1 MIEPREQSESMNN
14 LEKDQNLNTE
24 PQNEAQEVVNEEV
37 KVEEPATEIPAP
49 AEETPAEEPKAE
61 EAPAEEP
68 VAEEPVAEDA
78 PAEEPKA
85 EEEPA
90 EEPVAEEAPVE
101 EPKAEETPT
110 EEAPVEEAPVAE
122 EAPAEPAPRLD
133 LAGKSKSELVDMLR
147 ELATRPIE
155 EVKDEVQAIKA
166 AFFAL
171 RREEVAKEKE
181 EFLANGNNEN
191 DFTPK
196 EDIDENNLKELL
208 NVLKE
213 RRTEYNAAQEAN
225 REANL
230 EKKRQIIALINEIAN
245 DPDNINRQFNR
256 VKQLQQEFKD
266 AGDVPATAETEVWKE
281 FQRATERFYDVL
293 KVNREL
299 RDYDFKKN
307 LELKQ
312 QLCEEAEALDEETDI
327 VTAFRKLQELHNKWR
342 EIGPVAKELRE
353 ELWARFKA
361 ASSAINKKYQSFFED
376 RKSKEKENAD
386 AKTALCEKIEEI
398 TTDDLK
404 TYAQW
409 DEVTKQIIAL
419 QEDWKKLGYASRKAN
434 AALFARFRKSCDE
447 FFAKKAEFYKSMK
460 EELSSNLAKKIDL
473 CERAEALMDSTE
485 WKEATEK
492 FVELQKEWKT
502 IGPVVKK
509 HSDAVWKRFIAACD
523 HFFEQKKKQNVNV
536 HAVEHENLKAK
547 KDIIATLKSTIEEA
561 AEDAAQTVRN
571 LMDRWQEIGHVPFR
585 EKDKIYAQY
594 RELIDKAFET
604 FNMRGTRPRGEG
616 GSSRGPRQ
624 GGGDRNLSERDRLVR
639 TYEQRMSELKT
650 FENNMGFLTANTK
663 SGNSLVQQM
672 QSRIE
677 DLKAEIA
684 DLERRIKELDNE

>member
-1 MIEPREQSESMNN
+1 MMEPREQSESMNN
-14 LEKDQNLNTE
+14 LEKDQNLSAE
-24 PQNEAQEVVNEEV
+24 PQTEAQEAVKEEVTVNEPAVEAPI
-37 KVEEPATEIPAP
+37 VEEVAAESPA
-49 AEETPAEEPKAE
+49 AEEVPS
-61 EAPAEEP
+61 
-68 VAEEPVAEDA
+68 DA
-78 PAEEPKA
+78 Q
-85 EEEPA
+85 
-90 EEPVAEEAPVE
+90 
-101 EPKAEETPT
+101 
-110 EEAPVEEAPVAE
+110 
-122 EAPAEPAPRLD
+122 AEPTSSAKLD
-133 LAGKSKSELVDMLR
+133 LSGKSKGELVDLMR
-147 ELATRPIE
+147 AAAARPIE
-155 EVKDEVQAIKA
+155 EVKDDVQAIKS

-171 RREEVAKEKE
+171 RREELAKEKE
-181 EFLANGNNEN
+181 EFLANGNEET

-266 AGDVPATAETEVWKE
+266 TGEVPATADTEVWKE

-293 KVNREL
+293 KMNKEL

-312 QLCEEAEALDEETDI
+312 QLCEEAEALDDESDI
-327 VTAFRKLQELHNKWR
+327 VTAFRQLQELHNKWR

-361 ASSAINKKYQSFFED
+361 ASSAINKKYQAFFEE

-386 AKTALCEKIEEI
+386 AKTALCEKIEQI

-447 FFAKKAEFYKSMK
+447 FFGKKAEFYKSMK
-460 EELSSNLAKKIDL
+460 EELSNNLAKKVSL
-473 CERAEALMDSTE
+473 CERAESLMDSTD
-485 WKEATEK
+485 WKEATDQ
-492 FVELQKEWKT
+492 FVEMQKEWKT

-547 KDIIATLKSTIEEA
+547 KEVIATLKSTIEEA
-561 AEDAAQTVRN
+561 AEDAAQTVRE
-571 LMDRWQEIGHVPFR
+571 LMDRWQEIGHVPFK

-604 FNMRGTRPRGEG
+604 LNMRGYRQSGDS
-616 GSSRGPRQ
+616 GSRSPRQ
-624 GGGDRNLSERDRLVR
+624 SSGSDRGLSERDRLVR
-639 TYEQRMSELKT
+639 SYEQRMSELKT

-663 SGNSLVQQM
+663 SGNSLVQEM
-672 QSRIE
+672 ERRITR
-677 DLKAEIA
+677 LKEEIA
-684 DLERRIKELDNE
+684 DLEQKIKEMDKA

>member
-1 MIEPREQSESMNN
+1 MMDSREQSESKNN
-14 LEKDQNLNTE
+14 LEKDQTLNTE
-24 PQNEAQEVVNEEV
+24 PKNEAQEIVNEEV
-37 KVEEPATEIPAP
+37 NVEEPATEEAP
-49 AEETPAEEPKAE
+49 ATAT
-61 EAPAEEP
+61 EAPAEE
-68 VAEEPVAEDA
+68 A
-78 PAEEPKA
+78 P
-85 EEEPA
+85 
-90 EEPVAEEAPVE
+90 
-101 EPKAEETPT
+101 
-110 EEAPVEEAPVAE
+110 APVEEAPAPVE
-122 EAPAEPAPRLD
+122 EAPKAEEQTRLD
-133 LAGKSKSELVDMLR
+133 LAGKTKAELVGMMR
-147 ELATRPIE
+147 EAAARPIE

-171 RREEVAKEKE
+171 RRDELAKEKE
-181 EFLANGNNEN
+181 EFLANGNNEA

-196 EDIDENNLKELL
+196 EDADESNLKELL
-208 NVLKE
+208 DVLKE

-256 VKQLQQEFKD
+256 VKQLQQDFKD
-266 AGDVPATAETEVWKE
+266 AGEVPPTADTEVWKE

-293 KVNREL
+293 KMNKEL

-312 QLCEEAEALDEETDI
+312 QLCEDAEALDEETD
-327 VTAFRKLQELHNKWR
+327 VVAAFRKLQEMHTKWR

-361 ASSAINKKYQSFFED
+361 ASSAINKKYQTFFED

-386 AKTALCEKIEEI
+386 AKTELCEKIEQI
-398 TTDDLK
+398 STDDLK

-447 FFAKKAEFYKSMK
+447 FFAKKAEFYKTMK

-523 HFFEQKKKQNVNV
+523 HFFDQKKKQNVNV
-536 HAVEHENLKAK
+536 HAVEHDNLKAK
-547 KDIIATLKSTIEEA
+547 KEVIATLKATIEEA
-561 AEDAAQTVRN
+561 AEDAAQTVRD
-571 LMDRWQEIGHVPFR
+571 LMDRWQEIGHVPFK

-594 RELIDKAFET
+594 RELVDKAFET
-604 FNMRGTRPRGEG
+604 LNMRGSRPRGEG
-616 GSSRGPRQ
+616 GSRPRQ

-663 SGNSLVQQM
+663 SGNSLVQEM
-672 QSRIE
+672 
-677 DLKAEIA
+677 
-684 DLERRIKELDNE
+684 ERRIVSLKEEIAELEQRIKEMDA

>member
-1 MIEPREQSESMNN
+1 MMDSREQSESMNN
-14 LEKDQNLNTE
+14 LEKDQTLNTE
-24 PQNEAQEVVNEEV
+24 PKNEVQEIVNEEV
-37 KVEEPATEIPAP
+37 NVEEPATEEAP
-49 AEETPAEEPKAE
+49 ATAT
-61 EAPAEEP
+61 EAPAEE
-68 VAEEPVAEDA
+68 A
-78 PAEEPKA
+78 P
-85 EEEPA
+85 
-90 EEPVAEEAPVE
+90 
-101 EPKAEETPT
+101 
-110 EEAPVEEAPVAE
+110 APVEEAPAPVE
-122 EAPAEPAPRLD
+122 EAPKAEEQTRLD
-133 LAGKSKSELVDMLR
+133 LAGKTKAELVGMMR
-147 ELATRPIE
+147 EAAARPIE

-171 RREEVAKEKE
+171 RRDELAKEKE
-181 EFLANGNNEN
+181 EFLANGNNEA

-196 EDIDENNLKELL
+196 EDADESNLKELL
-208 NVLKE
+208 DVLKE

-256 VKQLQQEFKD
+256 VKQLQQDFKD
-266 AGDVPATAETEVWKE
+266 AGEVPPTADTEVWKE

-293 KVNREL
+293 KMNKEL

-312 QLCEEAEALDEETDI
+312 QLCEDAEALDEETD
-327 VTAFRKLQELHNKWR
+327 VVAAFRKLQEMHTKWR

-361 ASSAINKKYQSFFED
+361 ASSAINKKYQTFFED

-386 AKTALCEKIEEI
+386 AKTELCEKIEQI
-398 TTDDLK
+398 STDDLK

-447 FFAKKAEFYKSMK
+447 FFAKKAEFYKTMK

-523 HFFEQKKKQNVNV
+523 HFFDQKKKQNVNV
-536 HAVEHENLKAK
+536 HAVEHDNLKAK
-547 KDIIATLKSTIEEA
+547 KEVIATLKATIEEA
-561 AEDAAQTVRN
+561 AEDAAQTVRD
-571 LMDRWQEIGHVPFR
+571 LMDRWQEIGHVPFK

-594 RELIDKAFET
+594 RELVDKAFET
-604 FNMRGTRPRGEG
+604 LNMRGSRPRGEG
-616 GSSRGPRQ
+616 GSRPRQ

-663 SGNSLVQQM
+663 SGNSLVQEM
-672 QSRIE
+672 
-677 DLKAEIA
+677 
-684 DLERRIKELDNE
+684 ERRIVSLKEEIAELEQRIKEMDA

>member
-1 MIEPREQSESMNN
+1 MEPREESESMNN
-14 LEKDQNLNTE
+14 LEKDQNLSTE
-24 PQNEAQEVVNEEV
+24 PQTEAQEVVSEPV
-37 KVEEPATEIPAP
+37 VEAL
-49 AEETPAEEPKAE
+49 AEEPVV

-68 VAEEPVAEDA
+68 VAEEVPEA
-78 PAEEPKA
+78 PAEEQK
-85 EEEPA
+85 
-90 EEPVAEEAPVE
+90 
-101 EPKAEETPT
+101 
-110 EEAPVEEAPVAE
+110 
-122 EAPAEPAPRLD
+122 PAPKLE
-133 LAGKSKSELVDMLR
+133 LASKTKSELVDMMR
-147 ELATRPIE
+147 AAATRPIE
-155 EVKDEVQAIKA
+155 EVKEEVQAIKA

-171 RREEVAKEKE
+171 RREEMAKEKE
-181 EFLANGNNEN
+181 EFLANGNDET

-196 EDIDENNLKELL
+196 EDPDENNLKELL

-230 EKKRQIIALINEIAN
+230 EKKRQIIDLINEIAN
-245 DPDNINRQFNR
+245 DPDNINRQYNR

-266 AGDVPATAETEVWKE
+266 AGEVPATADTEVWKD

-293 KVNREL
+293 KMNKEL

-312 QLCEEAEALDEETDI
+312 QLCEEAEALDEEVDI
-327 VTAFRKLQELHNKWR
+327 VTAFRQLQELHNKWR

-361 ASSAINKKYQSFFED
+361 ASSAINKKYQSFFEE

-386 AKTALCEKIEEI
+386 AKTELCEKIEQI
-398 TTDDLK
+398 TTDNLK

-434 AALFARFRKSCDE
+434 AALFARFRKSCDD

-460 EELSSNLAKKIDL
+460 EELSGNLAKKLNL

-485 WKEATEK
+485 WKEATDQFIEM
-492 FVELQKEWKT
+492 QKEWKT

-547 KDIIATLKSTIEEA
+547 KEIIATLKSTIEEA
-561 AEDAAQTVRN
+561 AEDAAQIVRD
-571 LMDRWQEIGHVPFR
+571 LMDRWQEIGHVPFK

-594 RELIDKAFET
+594 RELVDKAFET
-604 FNMRGTRPRGEG
+604 LNMRGYRPSSDG
-616 GSSRGPRQ
+616 GSRGSRQ
-624 GGGDRNLSERDRLVR
+624 GSGGDRNLSERDRLVR
-639 TYEQRMSELKT
+639 SYEQRMSELKT

-663 SGNSLVQQM
+663 SGNSLVQEM
-672 QSRIE
+672 
-677 DLKAEIA
+677 
-684 DLERRIKELDNE
+684 ERRIARLKEEIAELEQKIKEMDKA

>member
-1 MIEPREQSESMNN
+1 MMEPREQSESMNN
-14 LEKDQNLNTE
+14 LEKDQILSTE
-24 PQNEAQEVVNEEV
+24 PQNEAQEVVSEEV
-37 KVEEPATEIPAP
+37 KVEEPA
-49 AEETPAEEPKAE
+49 PAEEP
-61 EAPAEEP
+61 
-68 VAEEPVAEDA
+68 
-78 PAEEPKA
+78 
-85 EEEPA
+85 
-90 EEPVAEEAPVE
+90 
-101 EPKAEETPT
+101 
-110 EEAPVEEAPVAE
+110 APVEEAE
-122 EAPAEPAPRLD
+122 EAEDKLEAPHLD
-133 LAGKSKSELVDMLR
+133 LAGKTKAELVDMMR
-147 ELATRPIE
+147 ATATRPIE

-181 EFLANGNNEN
+181 EFLANGNNEV

-196 EDIDENNLKELL
+196 DDVDENNLKELL

-266 AGDVPATAETEVWKE
+266 AGEVPATAETDVWKE

-293 KVNREL
+293 KMNKEL

-312 QLCEEAEALDEETDI
+312 QLCEEAEELDEEPDV

-361 ASSAINKKYQSFFED
+361 ASSAINKKYQTFFED

-398 TTDDLK
+398 STDDLK

-434 AALFARFRKSCDE
+434 AALFARFRKSCDD
-447 FFAKKAEFYKSMK
+447 FFAKKADFYKTMK
-460 EELSSNLAKKIDL
+460 EELSANLAKKIDL

-485 WKEATEK
+485 WKEATDK
-492 FVELQKEWKT
+492 FVEMQKEWKT

-523 HFFEQKKKQNVNV
+523 HFFDQKKKQNVNV
-536 HAVEHENLKAK
+536 HAVEHDNLKAK

-561 AEDAAQTVRN
+561 AEDAAQTVRD
-571 LMDRWQEIGHVPFR
+571 LMDRWQEIGHVPFK

-594 RELIDKAFET
+594 RELIDKAFDT
-604 FNMRGTRPRGEG
+604 LNMRGSRPRNEG

-624 GGGDRNLSERDRLVR
+624 GNDRNLSERDRLVR

-672 QSRIE
+672 EQRIVS
-677 DLKAEIA
+677 LKEEIA
-684 DLERRIKELDNE
+684 QLEQKIKELDNE

>member
-1 MIEPREQSESMNN
+1 MMDSREQSESKNN
-14 LEKDQNLNTE
+14 LEKDQTLNTE
-24 PQNEAQEVVNEEV
+24 PKNEAQEIVNEEV
-37 KVEEPATEIPAP
+37 NVEEPATEEAP
-49 AEETPAEEPKAE
+49 ATAP
-61 EAPAEEP
+61 EAPAEE
-68 VAEEPVAEDA
+68 A
-78 PAEEPKA
+78 P
-85 EEEPA
+85 
-90 EEPVAEEAPVE
+90 
-101 EPKAEETPT
+101 
-110 EEAPVEEAPVAE
+110 APVEEAPAPVE
-122 EAPAEPAPRLD
+122 EAPKAEEQTRLD
-133 LAGKSKSELVDMLR
+133 LAGKTKAELVGMMR
-147 ELATRPIE
+147 EAAARPIE

-171 RREEVAKEKE
+171 RRDELAKEKE
-181 EFLANGNNEN
+181 EFLANGNNEA

-196 EDIDENNLKELL
+196 EDADESNLKELL
-208 NVLKE
+208 DVLKE

-256 VKQLQQEFKD
+256 VKQLQQDFKD
-266 AGDVPATAETEVWKE
+266 AGEVPPTADTEVWKE

-293 KVNREL
+293 KMNKEL

-312 QLCEEAEALDEETDI
+312 QLCEDAEALDEETD
-327 VTAFRKLQELHNKWR
+327 VVAAFRKLQEMHTKWR

-361 ASSAINKKYQSFFED
+361 ASSAINKKYQTFFED

-386 AKTALCEKIEEI
+386 AKTELCEKIEQI
-398 TTDDLK
+398 STDDLK

-447 FFAKKAEFYKSMK
+447 FFAKKAEFYKTMK

-502 IGPVVKK
+502 SGPVVKK

-523 HFFEQKKKQNVNV
+523 HFFDQKKKQNVNV
-536 HAVEHENLKAK
+536 HAVEHDNLKAK
-547 KDIIATLKSTIEEA
+547 KEVIATLKATIEEA
-561 AEDAAQTVRN
+561 AEDAAQTVRD
-571 LMDRWQEIGHVPFR
+571 LMDRWQEIGHVPFK

-594 RELIDKAFET
+594 RELVDKAFET
-604 FNMRGTRPRGEG
+604 LNMRGSRPRGEG
-616 GSSRGPRQ
+616 GSRPRQ

-663 SGNSLVQQM
+663 SGNSLVQEM
-672 QSRIE
+672 
-677 DLKAEIA
+677 
-684 DLERRIKELDNE
+684 ERRIVSLKEEIAELEQRIKEMDA

>member
-1 MIEPREQSESMNN
+1 MNN
-14 LEKDQNLNTE
+14 LEKDQILSTE
-24 PQNEAQEVVNEEV
+24 PQNEAQEAVNEEV
-37 KVEEPATEIPAP
+37 KVEEPVAEPAAEP
-49 AEETPAEEPKAE
+49 AVE
-61 EAPAEEP
+61 EAKP
-68 VAEEPVAEDA
+68 
-78 PAEEPKA
+78 
-85 EEEPA
+85 
-90 EEPVAEEAPVE
+90 EPVAEEAKPEPAE
-101 EPKAEETPT
+101 EPKPATPKLELT
-110 EEAPVEEAPVAE
+110 
-122 EAPAEPAPRLD
+122 
-133 LAGKSKSELVDMLR
+133 GKSKSELVDMMR
-147 ELATRPIE
+147 EMAARPIE
-155 EVKDEVQAIKA
+155 DVKDEVQAIKA

-171 RREEVAKEKE
+171 RREEMAKEKE
-181 EFLANGNNEN
+181 EFLANGNEES

-196 EDIDENNLKELL
+196 EDADENNLKELL

-213 RRTEYNAAQEAN
+213 RRNEYNAAQEAN

-256 VKQLQQEFKD
+256 VRQLQQEFKD
-266 AGDVPATAETEVWKE
+266 AGEVPATADTEVWKE

-327 VTAFRKLQELHNKWR
+327 VTAFRKLQELHNNWR
-342 EIGPVAKELRE
+342 EIGPVAKEIRE

-361 ASSAINKKYQSFFED
+361 ASSAINKKYQTFFEE

-386 AKTALCEKIEEI
+386 AKTELCEKIEEI
-398 TTDDLK
+398 KTDDLK

-460 EELSSNLAKKIDL
+460 DELSSNLAKKIDL

-485 WKEATEK
+485 WKEATDK
-492 FVELQKEWKT
+492 FVEMQKEWKT

-547 KDIIATLKSTIEEA
+547 KDVIATLKATIEEA
-561 AEDAAQTVRN
+561 ADDAAQTVRS
-571 LMDRWQEIGHVPFR
+571 LMDRWQEIGHVPFK

-594 RELIDKAFET
+594 RELVDKAFET
-604 FNMRGTRPRGEG
+604 LNMRGSRSSDG
-616 GSSRGPRQ
+616 GSRGYRQ
-624 GGGDRNLSERDRLVR
+624 SSGSDRGLSERDRLVR
-639 TYEQRMSELKT
+639 TYEQRMNELKT

-663 SGNSLVQQM
+663 SGNSLVQEM
-672 QSRIE
+672 ERRIAR
-677 DLKAEIA
+677 LKEEIA
-684 DLERRIKELDNE
+684 ELEQKIKELDND

>member
-1 MIEPREQSESMNN
+1 MIEPREESESMNN
-14 LEKDQNLNTE
+14 LEKDQIQSTE

-37 KVEEPATEIPAP
+37 NVEEPATEPVPAEEPKAEEPAHVEEPAP
-49 AEETPAEEPKAE
+49 AEEEPAAEEPKAEETPAEEP
-61 EAPAEEP
+61 API
-68 VAEEPVAEDA
+68 
-78 PAEEPKA
+78 
-85 EEEPA
+85 EEPA
-90 EEPVAEEAPVE
+90 PEE
-101 EPKAEETPT
+101 KKG
-110 EEAPVEEAPVAE
+110 
-122 EAPAEPAPRLD
+122 LD
-133 LAGKSKSELVDMLR
+133 LAGKNKGELVTMMR

-171 RREEVAKEKE
+171 RRDEVAKEKE
-181 EFLANGNNEN
+181 EFLANGNNES

-196 EDIDENNLKELL
+196 DDADENNLKELL

-266 AGDVPATAETEVWKE
+266 AGEVPPTADTEVWKE

-312 QLCEEAEALDEETDI
+312 QLCEEAEALDEETDV

-353 ELWARFKA
+353 ELWTRFTA
-361 ASSAINKKYQSFFED
+361 ASSAINKKYQTFFED

-386 AKTALCEKIEEI
+386 AKTVLCEKIEEI
-398 TTDDLK
+398 KTDDLK

-547 KDIIATLKSTIEEA
+547 KDVIATLKATIEEA
-561 AEDAAQTVRN
+561 AEDAAQRVRD
-571 LMDRWQEIGHVPFR
+571 LMDRWQEIGHVPFK
-585 EKDKIYAQY
+585 EKDKIYTQY
-594 RELIDKAFET
+594 RELIDKAFDT
-604 FNMRGTRPRGEG
+604 LNMRGSRPRMDSG
-616 GSSRGPRQ
+616 GAPRGGRQ
-624 GGGDRNLSERDRLVR
+624 SAGSDRGLSERDRLVR

-663 SGNSLVQQM
+663 SGNSLVQEM
-672 QSRIE
+672 
-677 DLKAEIA
+677 
-684 DLERRIKELDNE
+684 ERRINRLKEEIAELEQKIKDLDNE

>member
-1 MIEPREQSESMNN
+1 MNLKCHQVLEQNQIIMTEPREQSESMNN
-14 LEKDQNLNTE
+14 LEKDQNLSNE
-24 PQNEAQEVVNEEV
+24 PQNEAQEVVSEEV
-37 KVEEPATEIPAP
+37 KVEEPVAEATPEP
-49 AEETPAEEPKAE
+49 AEEVTPTKEEPKAE
-61 EAPAEEP
+61 EAP
-68 VAEEPVAEDA
+68 V
-78 PAEEPKA
+78 PAEEHIA
-85 EEEPA
+85 VVQEPA
-90 EEPVAEEAPVE
+90 ADEAK
-101 EPKAEETPT
+101 EPK
-110 EEAPVEEAPVAE
+110 
-122 EAPAEPAPRLD
+122 LD
-133 LAGKSKSELVDMLR
+133 LASKTKEELVNLMR
-147 ELATRPIE
+147 EAATRPIE

-171 RREEVAKEKE
+171 RREEMAKEKE
-181 EFLANGNNEN
+181 EFLANGNEES

-196 EDIDENNLKELL
+196 EDPDENNLKELL

-213 RRTEYNAAQEAN
+213 RRTEFNAAQEAN

-230 EKKRQIIALINEIAN
+230 EKKRQIITLINEIAN
-245 DPDNINRQFNR
+245 DPDNINRQFTR

-266 AGDVPATAETEVWKE
+266 AGEVPPSADTEIWKE

-293 KVNREL
+293 KMNKEL

-312 QLCEEAEALDEETDI
+312 QLCEDAEALDEETDV
-327 VTAFRKLQELHNKWR
+327 VTAFRKLQEMHNEWR

-361 ASSAINKKYQSFFED
+361 ASSAINKKYQAFFED

-398 TTDDLK
+398 NTDDLK

-419 QEDWKKLGYASRKAN
+419 QEDWKKLGFASRKAN
-434 AALFARFRKSCDE
+434 AALFARFRKSCDD
-447 FFAKKAEFYKSMK
+447 FFGKKAEFFKSMK
-460 EELSSNLAKKIDL
+460 EELSNNLAKKIDL
-473 CERAEALMDSTE
+473 CERAEALMDSTD
-485 WKEATEK
+485 WKEATDK
-492 FVELQKEWKT
+492 FVEMQKEWKT

-509 HSDAVWKRFIAACD
+509 YSDSVWKRFIAACD

-536 HAVEHENLKAK
+536 HAVEHDNLKAK
-547 KDIIATLKSTIEEA
+547 KEIIATLKSTIEEA
-561 AEDAAQTVRN
+561 ADDAAQTVRD
-571 LMDRWQEIGHVPFR
+571 LMDRWQGIGHVPFK

-604 FNMRGTRPRGEG
+604 LNMRGTRFSGDG
-616 GSSRGPRQ
+616 GSSRGNRQ
-624 GGGDRNLSERDRLVR
+624 SGSDRGLSERDRLVR

-672 QSRIE
+672 EKRI
-677 DLKAEIA
+677 DSLKEEIA
-684 DLERRIKELDNE
+684 ELERRIKELDNE

>member
-1 MIEPREQSESMNN
+1 MEPREQSESMNN
-14 LEKDQNLNTE
+14 LEKDQILSTE
-24 PQNEAQEVVNEEV
+24 AQNEPQEVVSEEV
-37 KVEEPATEIPAP
+37 KVEEPATE
-49 AEETPAEEPKAE
+49 EPK
-61 EAPAEEP
+61 AEEP
-68 VAEEPVAEDA
+68 VAEEPKAEE
-78 PAEEPKA
+78 PVAEEPK
-85 EEEPA
+85 A
-90 EEPVAEEAPVE
+90 EEPVAEEAVAEETAAPVE
-101 EPKAEETPT
+101 EP
-110 EEAPVEEAPVAE
+110 APKLE
-122 EAPAEPAPRLD
+122 
-133 LAGKSKSELVDMLR
+133 LAGKTKSELVEMMR
-147 ELATRPIE
+147 TVAARPIE

-171 RREEVAKEKE
+171 RREETAQEKE
-181 EFLANGNNEN
+181 AFLANGNEES

-196 EDIDENNLKELL
+196 EDADENDLKELL

-230 EKKRQIIALINEIAN
+230 EKKRQIIVLINEIAN

-266 AGDVPATAETEVWKE
+266 AGEVPATADTEIWKE

-293 KVNREL
+293 KMNKEL

-327 VTAFRKLQELHNKWR
+327 VAAFRKLQELHNNWR

-361 ASSAINKKYQSFFED
+361 ASSAINKKYQTFFED

-386 AKTALCEKIEEI
+386 AKTELCEKIEQI
-398 TTDDLK
+398 STDNLK

-447 FFAKKAEFYKSMK
+447 FFAKKAEFYKNMK

-473 CERAEALMDSTE
+473 CERAEALMDSTD
-485 WKEATEK
+485 WKEATDK
-492 FVELQKEWKT
+492 FVEMQKEWKT

-509 HSDAVWKRFIAACD
+509 YSDNVWKRFIAACD
-523 HFFEQKKKQNVNV
+523 HFFEEKKKQNVNV
-536 HAVEHENLKAK
+536 HAVEHDNLKAK
-547 KDIIATLKSTIEEA
+547 KEVIANLKATIEEA
-561 AEDAAQTVRN
+561 AEDAAQTVRD
-571 LMDRWQEIGHVPFR
+571 LMDRWQEIGHVPFK

-594 RELIDKAFET
+594 RELVDKAFET
-604 FNMRGTRPRGEG
+604 LNMRGSRPRGDG
-616 GSSRGPRQ
+616 GSRGPRLS
-624 GGGDRNLSERDRLVR
+624 GGDRNLSERDRLVR

-663 SGNSLVQQM
+663 SGNSLVQEM
-672 QSRIE
+672 ERRIAK
-677 DLKAEIA
+677 LKEEIA
-684 DLERRIKELDNE
+684 ELEQKIKELDNA

>member
-1 MIEPREQSESMNN
+1 MMDSREQSESMNN
-14 LEKDQNLNTE
+14 LEKDQTLNTE
-24 PQNEAQEVVNEEV
+24 PKNEAQEIVNEEV
-37 KVEEPATEIPAP
+37 NVEEPATE
-49 AEETPAEEPKAE
+49 
-61 EAPAEEP
+61 EAPAT
-68 VAEEPVAEDA
+68 A
-78 PAEEPKA
+78 P
-85 EEEPA
+85 
-90 EEPVAEEAPVE
+90 
-101 EPKAEETPT
+101 
-110 EEAPVEEAPVAE
+110 EAPVEEATAPVE
-122 EAPAEPAPRLD
+122 EAPAPVEEAPKAEEQTRLD
-133 LAGKSKSELVDMLR
+133 LAGKTKAELVGMMR
-147 ELATRPIE
+147 EAAARPIE

-171 RREEVAKEKE
+171 RRDELAKEKE
-181 EFLANGNNEN
+181 EFLANGNNEA

-196 EDIDENNLKELL
+196 EDADESNLKELL
-208 NVLKE
+208 DVLKE

-256 VKQLQQEFKD
+256 VKQLQQDFKD
-266 AGDVPATAETEVWKE
+266 AGEVPPTADTEVWKE

-293 KVNREL
+293 KMNKEL

-312 QLCEEAEALDEETDI
+312 QLCEDAEALDEETD
-327 VTAFRKLQELHNKWR
+327 VVAAFRKLQEMHTKWR

-361 ASSAINKKYQSFFED
+361 ASSAINKKYQTFFED

-386 AKTALCEKIEEI
+386 AKTELCEKIEQI
-398 TTDDLK
+398 STDDLK

-447 FFAKKAEFYKSMK
+447 FFAKKAEFYKTMK

-523 HFFEQKKKQNVNV
+523 HFFDQKKKQNVNV
-536 HAVEHENLKAK
+536 HAVEHDNLKAK
-547 KDIIATLKSTIEEA
+547 KEVIATLKATIEEA
-561 AEDAAQTVRN
+561 AEDAAQTVRD
-571 LMDRWQEIGHVPFR
+571 LMDRWQEIGHVPFK

-594 RELIDKAFET
+594 RELVDKAFET
-604 FNMRGTRPRGEG
+604 LNMRGSRPRGEG
-616 GSSRGPRQ
+616 GSRPRQ

-663 SGNSLVQQM
+663 SGNSLVQEM
-672 QSRIE
+672 
-677 DLKAEIA
+677 
-684 DLERRIKELDNE
+684 ERRIVSLKEEIAELEQRIKEMDA

>member
-1 MIEPREQSESMNN
+1 MDN
-14 LEKDQNLNTE
+14 LEKDQILSSE
-24 PQNEAQEVVNEEV
+24 PQNETQDVVSEEV
-37 KVEEPATEIPAP
+37 KVEEPIP
-49 AEETPAEEPKAE
+49 EEPK
-61 EAPAEEP
+61 AEEP
-68 VAEEPVAEDA
+68 VAEEPT
-78 PAEEPKA
+78 PAEEPAA
-85 EEEPA
+85 ET
-90 EEPVAEEAPVE
+90 PVE
-101 EPKAEETPT
+101 EPKP
-110 EEAPVEEAPVAE
+110 
-122 EAPAEPAPRLD
+122 EAPASDEYSSPKLD
-133 LAGKSKSELVDMLR
+133 LADKSKSELVDMMR
-147 ELATRPIE
+147 ELAARPIE

-171 RREEVAKEKE
+171 RREEMAKEKE
-181 EFLANGNNEN
+181 EFLANGNKES

-196 EDIDENNLKELL
+196 EDHDENNLKELL

-230 EKKRQIIALINEIAN
+230 EKKRQIISLINEIAN

-256 VKQLQQEFKD
+256 VKQLQQDFKD
-266 AGDVPATAETEVWKE
+266 AGEVPATADTEVWKE

-293 KVNREL
+293 KMNKEL

-312 QLCEEAEALDEETDI
+312 QLCEEAEALDDETDI
-327 VTAFRKLQELHNKWR
+327 VGAFRKLQELHNKWR

-361 ASSAINKKYQSFFED
+361 ASSAINKKYQTFFED

-386 AKTALCEKIEEI
+386 AKTELCEKIEQI
-398 TTDDLK
+398 STDDLK

-434 AALFARFRKSCDE
+434 AALFARFRKSCDD
-447 FFAKKAEFYKSMK
+447 FFGKKAEFYKSMK

-485 WKEATEK
+485 WKEATDK
-492 FVELQKEWKT
+492 FVEMQKEWKT

-523 HFFEQKKKQNVNV
+523 HFFEQKKKQHVNV
-536 HAVEHENLKAK
+536 HAVEHDNLKAK
-547 KDIIATLKSTIEEA
+547 KEVIANLKATIEEA
-561 AEDAAQTVRN
+561 AEDAAQRVRD
-571 LMDRWQEIGHVPFR
+571 LMDRWQEIGHVPFK
-585 EKDKIYAQY
+585 EKDKIYTQY
-594 RELIDKAFET
+594 RELIDKAFDT
-604 FNMRGTRPRGEG
+604 LNMRGSRPRIDAG
-616 GSSRGPRQ
+616 GAARGGRQ
-624 GGGDRNLSERDRLVR
+624 SAGSDRGLSERDRLVR

-663 SGNSLVQQM
+663 SGNSLVQEM
-672 QSRIE
+672 ERRINR
-677 DLKAEIA
+677 LKEEIA
-684 DLERRIKELDNE
+684 ELEQKIKELDNE

>member
-1 MIEPREQSESMNN
+1 MEPREQSESMNN
-14 LEKDQNLNTE
+14 LENDQNLSTE

-37 KVEEPATEIPAP
+37 KVEAP
-49 AEETPAEEPKAE
+49 EA
-61 EAPAEEP
+61 EAPAAEAPEAEAP
-68 VAEEPVAEDA
+68 VAEAKEAA
-78 PAEEPKA
+78 PE
-85 EEEPA
+85 
-90 EEPVAEEAPVE
+90 PVE
-101 EPKAEETPT
+101 EPKATPK
-110 EEAPVEEAPVAE
+110 
-122 EAPAEPAPRLD
+122 LD
-133 LAGKSKSELVDMLR
+133 LTGKSKSELVDMMR
-147 ELATRPIE
+147 EAATRPIE
-155 EVKDEVQAIKA
+155 DVKDEVQAIKA

-171 RREEVAKEKE
+171 RREEMSQEKE
-181 EFLANGNNEN
+181 AFLANGNEEG
-191 DFTPK
+191 DFVPK
-196 EDIDENNLKELL
+196 EDVDENNLKELL

-230 EKKRQIIALINEIAN
+230 AKKRQIIKLINEIAN

-266 AGDVPATAETEVWKE
+266 AGEVPATADTEIWKE

-307 LELKQ
+307 LEQKQ

-361 ASSAINKKYQSFFED
+361 ASSAINKKYQTFFED

-386 AKTALCEKIEEI
+386 AKTELCEKIEQI
-398 TTDDLK
+398 TTDNLK

-434 AALFARFRKSCDE
+434 AALFARFRKSCDD
-447 FFAKKAEFYKSMK
+447 FFAKKAEFYKTMK
-460 EELSSNLAKKIDL
+460 DELSSNLAKKIDL
-473 CERAEALMDSTE
+473 CERAEALMESTE
-485 WKEATEK
+485 WKEATDK
-492 FVELQKEWKT
+492 FVEMQKEWKT

-536 HAVEHENLKAK
+536 HAVEHDNLKAK
-547 KDIIATLKSTIEEA
+547 KEVIATLKATIEEA

-571 LMDRWQEIGHVPFR
+571 LMDRWQEIGHVPFK

-594 RELIDKAFET
+594 RELVDKAFET
-604 FNMRGTRPRGEG
+604 LNMRGSRSSGE

-624 GGGDRNLSERDRLVR
+624 SSGSDRGLSERDRLVR

-663 SGNSLVQQM
+663 SGNSLVQEM
-672 QSRIE
+672 ERRIAR
-677 DLKAEIA
+677 LKEEIA
-684 DLERRIKELDNE
+684 ELEQKIKELDNADAQ

>member
-1 MIEPREQSESMNN
+1 MNN
-14 LEKDQNLNTE
+14 LEKDQILSTE
-24 PQNEAQEVVNEEV
+24 PQNEAQEVVSEEV
-37 KVEEPATEIPAP
+37 TVNEPV
-49 AEETPAEEPKAE
+49 AEEPVK
-61 EAPAEEP
+61 EEP
-68 VAEEPVAEDA
+68 VAEEPV
-78 PAEEPKA
+78 K
-85 EEEPA
+85 
-90 EEPVAEEAPVE
+90 EEPVAEEPAAE
-101 EPKAEETPT
+101 EPAKEEPAAEEPVK
-110 EEAPVEEAPVAE
+110 EEPIAE
-122 EAPAEPAPRLD
+122 EAKSAPKLD
-133 LAGKSKSELVDMLR
+133 LAGKSKKELVDMMR
-147 ELATRPIE
+147 AAATRPIE

-171 RREEVAKEKE
+171 RREEMAKEKE
-181 EFLANGNNEN
+181 EFLANGNEET

-196 EDIDENNLKELL
+196 EDTDENNLKELL

-230 EKKRQIIALINEIAN
+230 EKKRQIINLINEIAN

-266 AGDVPATAETEVWKE
+266 AGEVPATADTEVWKE

-293 KVNREL
+293 KMNKEL

-312 QLCEEAEALDEETDI
+312 QLCEEAEALDEEGDI
-327 VTAFRKLQELHNKWR
+327 VTAFRQLQELHNKWR

-361 ASSAINKKYQSFFED
+361 ASSAINKKYQSFFEE

-398 TTDDLK
+398 KTDDLK

-460 EELSSNLAKKIDL
+460 EELSGNLAKKVNL

-485 WKEATEK
+485 WKEATDK
-492 FVELQKEWKT
+492 FIEMQKEWKT

-536 HAVEHENLKAK
+536 HAVEHDNLKAK
-547 KDIIATLKSTIEEA
+547 KEIIATLKSTIEQA
-561 AEDAAQTVRN
+561 ADDAAQTVRD
-571 LMDRWQEIGHVPFR
+571 LMDRWQEIGHVPFK

-604 FNMRGTRPRGEG
+604 LNMRGYRPSGDG
-616 GSSRGPRQ
+616 GSRGSRQSSGS
-624 GGGDRNLSERDRLVR
+624 DRGLSERDRLVR
-639 TYEQRMSELKT
+639 TYEQRMNELKT

-663 SGNSLVQQM
+663 SGNSLVQEM
-672 QSRIE
+672 
-677 DLKAEIA
+677 
-684 DLERRIKELDNE
+684 ERRIARLKEEIAELEQKIKEMDNA

>member
-1 MIEPREQSESMNN
+1 MMEPREQSESKNN
-14 LEKDQNLNTE
+14 LEKDQILSTE
-24 PQNEAQEVVNEEV
+24 AQNEATEVVNEEV
-37 KVEEPATEIPAP
+37 KVEEPVAEV
-49 AEETPAEEPKAE
+49 AEETPA
-61 EAPAEEP
+61 
-68 VAEEPVAEDA
+68 
-78 PAEEPKA
+78 
-85 EEEPA
+85 
-90 EEPVAEEAPVE
+90 PVE
-101 EPKAEETPT
+101 ETP
-110 EEAPVEEAPVAE
+110 APVAE
-122 EAPAEPAPRLD
+122 EKPVETPQAEAEPKPD
-133 LAGKSKSELVDMLR
+133 LANKSKSELVDMMR
-147 ELATRPIE
+147 AAAARPIE

-171 RREEVAKEKE
+171 RREEVAQEKE
-181 EFLANGNNEN
+181 AFLANGNEESA
-191 DFTPK
+191 FVPK
-196 EDIDENNLKELL
+196 DDADENNLKELL

-256 VKQLQQEFKD
+256 VKQLQQDFKD
-266 AGDVPATAETEVWKE
+266 AGEVPATADTEIWKE

-293 KVNREL
+293 KMNKEL

-327 VTAFRKLQELHNKWR
+327 VSAFRKLQELHNNWR

-361 ASSAINKKYQSFFED
+361 ASSAINKKYQTFFED

-386 AKTALCEKIEEI
+386 AKTELCEKIEQI
-398 TTDDLK
+398 STDNLK

-434 AALFARFRKSCDE
+434 AALFARFRKSCDD

-460 EELSSNLAKKIDL
+460 EELSANLAKKIDL
-473 CERAEALMDSTE
+473 CERAEALMDSTD
-485 WKEATEK
+485 WKEATDK
-492 FVELQKEWKT
+492 FVEMQKEWKT

-509 HSDAVWKRFIAACD
+509 YSDNVWKRFIAACD
-523 HFFEQKKKQNVNV
+523 HFFEEKKKQNVNV

-547 KDIIATLKSTIEEA
+547 KEVIANLKAAIEGA
-561 AEDAAQTVRN
+561 AEDAAQTVHD
-571 LMDRWQEIGHVPFR
+571 LMDRWQEIGHVPFK

-594 RELIDKAFET
+594 RELVDKAFET
-604 FNMRGTRPRGEG
+604 LNMRGSRSSGE

-624 GGGDRNLSERDRLVR
+624 SSGSDRGLSERDRLVR

-663 SGNSLVQQM
+663 SGNSLVQEM
-672 QSRIE
+672 ERRIAR
-677 DLKAEIA
+677 LKEEIA
-684 DLERRIKELDNE
+684 ELEQKIKELDNADAQ

>member
-1 MIEPREQSESMNN
+1 MNN
-14 LEKDQNLNTE
+14 LEKDQILSTE
-24 PQNEAQEVVNEEV
+24 AQNEPQEVVSEEV
-37 KVEEPATEIPAP
+37 KVEEPATE
-49 AEETPAEEPKAE
+49 EPK
-61 EAPAEEP
+61 AEEP
-68 VAEEPVAEDA
+68 VAEEP
-78 PAEEPKA
+78 K
-85 EEEPA
+85 A
-90 EEPVAEEAPVE
+90 EEPVAEEAV
-101 EPKAEETPT
+101 AEETA
-110 EEAPVEEAPVAE
+110 APE
-122 EAPAEPAPRLD
+122 EPAPKLE
-133 LAGKSKSELVDMLR
+133 LAGKTKSELVEMMR
-147 ELATRPIE
+147 TVAARPIE

-171 RREEVAKEKE
+171 RREETAQEKE
-181 EFLANGNNEN
+181 AFLANGNEES

-196 EDIDENNLKELL
+196 EDADENDLKELL

-230 EKKRQIIALINEIAN
+230 EKKRQIIVLINEIAN

-266 AGDVPATAETEVWKE
+266 AGEVPATADTEIWKE

-293 KVNREL
+293 KMNKEL

-327 VTAFRKLQELHNKWR
+327 VAAFRKLQELHNNWR

-361 ASSAINKKYQSFFED
+361 ASSAIKKKYQTFFED

-386 AKTALCEKIEEI
+386 AKTELCEKIEQI
-398 TTDDLK
+398 STDNLK

-447 FFAKKAEFYKSMK
+447 FFAKKAEFYKNMK

-473 CERAEALMDSTE
+473 CERAEALMDSTD
-485 WKEATEK
+485 WKEATDK
-492 FVELQKEWKT
+492 FVEMQKEWKT

-509 HSDAVWKRFIAACD
+509 YSDNVWKRFIAACD
-523 HFFEQKKKQNVNV
+523 HFFEEKKKQNVNV
-536 HAVEHENLKAK
+536 HAVEHDNLKAK
-547 KDIIATLKSTIEEA
+547 KEVIANLKATIEEA
-561 AEDAAQTVRN
+561 AEDAAQTVRD
-571 LMDRWQEIGHVPFR
+571 LMDRWQEIGHVPFK

-594 RELIDKAFET
+594 RELVDKAFET
-604 FNMRGTRPRGEG
+604 LNMRGSRPRGDG
-616 GSSRGPRQ
+616 GSRGPRLS
-624 GGGDRNLSERDRLVR
+624 GGDRNLSERDRLVR

-663 SGNSLVQQM
+663 SGNSLVQEM
-672 QSRIE
+672 ERRIAK
-677 DLKAEIA
+677 LKEEIA
-684 DLERRIKELDNE
+684 ELEQKIKELDNA

>member
-1 MIEPREQSESMNN
+1 MNN
-14 LEKDQNLNTE
+14 LEKDQILSTE
-24 PQNEAQEVVNEEV
+24 AQNEPQEVVSEEV
-37 KVEEPATEIPAP
+37 KVEEPATE
-49 AEETPAEEPKAE
+49 EPK
-61 EAPAEEP
+61 AEEP
-68 VAEEPVAEDA
+68 VAEEP
-78 PAEEPKA
+78 K
-85 EEEPA
+85 A
-90 EEPVAEEAPVE
+90 EEPVAEEAV
-101 EPKAEETPT
+101 AEETA
-110 EEAPVEEAPVAE
+110 APE
-122 EAPAEPAPRLD
+122 EPAPKLE
-133 LAGKSKSELVDMLR
+133 LAGKTKSELVEMMR
-147 ELATRPIE
+147 TVAARPIE

-171 RREEVAKEKE
+171 RREETAQEKE
-181 EFLANGNNEN
+181 AFLANGNEES

-196 EDIDENNLKELL
+196 EDADENDLKELL

-230 EKKRQIIALINEIAN
+230 EKKRQIIVLINEIAN

-266 AGDVPATAETEVWKE
+266 AGEVPATVDTEIWKE

-293 KVNREL
+293 KMNKEL

-327 VTAFRKLQELHNKWR
+327 VAAFRKLQELHNNWR

-361 ASSAINKKYQSFFED
+361 ASSAINKKYQTFFED

-386 AKTALCEKIEEI
+386 AKTELCEKIEQI
-398 TTDDLK
+398 STDNLK

-434 AALFARFRKSCDE
+434 AALFARFRKSCDD

-460 EELSSNLAKKIDL
+460 EELSANLAKKIDL
-473 CERAEALMDSTE
+473 CERAEALMDSTD
-485 WKEATEK
+485 WKEATDK
-492 FVELQKEWKT
+492 FVEMQKEWKT

-509 HSDAVWKRFIAACD
+509 YSDNVWKRFIAACD
-523 HFFEQKKKQNVNV
+523 HFFEEKKKQNVNV
-536 HAVEHENLKAK
+536 HAVEHDNLKAK
-547 KDIIATLKSTIEEA
+547 KEVIANLKATIEEA
-561 AEDAAQTVRN
+561 AEDAAQTVRD
-571 LMDRWQEIGHVPFR
+571 LMDRWQEIGHVPFK

-594 RELIDKAFET
+594 RELVDKAFET
-604 FNMRGTRPRGEG
+604 LNMRGSRPRNEG

-624 GGGDRNLSERDRLVR
+624 GSDRNLSERDRLVR

-672 QSRIE
+672 EQRIVS
-677 DLKAEIA
+677 LKEEIA
-684 DLERRIKELDNE
+684 QLEQKIKELDNE

>member
-1 MIEPREQSESMNN
+1 MMDSREQSESMNN
-14 LEKDQNLNTE
+14 LEKDQTLNTE
-24 PQNEAQEVVNEEV
+24 PKNEAQEIVNEEV
-37 KVEEPATEIPAP
+37 NVEEPATE
-49 AEETPAEEPKAE
+49 
-61 EAPAEEP
+61 
-68 VAEEPVAEDA
+68 
-78 PAEEPKA
+78 
-85 EEEPA
+85 EEPA
-90 EEPVAEEAPVE
+90 TAP
-101 EPKAEETPT
+101 
-110 EEAPVEEAPVAE
+110 EAPVEEAPAPVE
-122 EAPAEPAPRLD
+122 EAPAPVEEAPKAEEQTRLD
-133 LAGKSKSELVDMLR
+133 LAGKTKAELVGMMR
-147 ELATRPIE
+147 EAAARPIE

-171 RREEVAKEKE
+171 RRDELAKEKE
-181 EFLANGNNEN
+181 EFLANGNNEA

-196 EDIDENNLKELL
+196 EDADESNLKELL
-208 NVLKE
+208 DVLKE

-256 VKQLQQEFKD
+256 VKQLQQDFKD
-266 AGDVPATAETEVWKE
+266 AGEVPPTADTEVWKE

-293 KVNREL
+293 KMNKEL

-312 QLCEEAEALDEETDI
+312 QLCEDAEALDEETD
-327 VTAFRKLQELHNKWR
+327 VVAAFRKLQEMHTKWR

-361 ASSAINKKYQSFFED
+361 ASSAINKKYQTFFED

-386 AKTALCEKIEEI
+386 AKTELCEKIEQI
-398 TTDDLK
+398 STDDLK

-447 FFAKKAEFYKSMK
+447 FFAKKAEFYKTMK

-523 HFFEQKKKQNVNV
+523 HFFDQKKKQNVNV
-536 HAVEHENLKAK
+536 HAVEHDNLKAK
-547 KDIIATLKSTIEEA
+547 KEVIATLKATIEEA
-561 AEDAAQTVRN
+561 AEDAAQTVRD
-571 LMDRWQEIGHVPFR
+571 LMDRWQEIGHVPFK

-594 RELIDKAFET
+594 RELVDKAFET
-604 FNMRGTRPRGEG
+604 LNMRGSRPRGEG
-616 GSSRGPRQ
+616 GSRPRQ

-663 SGNSLVQQM
+663 SGNSLVQEM
-672 QSRIE
+672 
-677 DLKAEIA
+677 
-684 DLERRIKELDNE
+684 ERRIVSLKEEIAELEQRIKEMDA

>member
-1 MIEPREQSESMNN
+1 MNN
-14 LEKDQNLNTE
+14 LEKDQILNTE

-37 KVEEPATEIPAP
+37 KVEEPAVEQAP
-49 AEETPAEEPKAE
+49 AVTDETASEPAASA
-61 EAPAEEP
+61 APA
-68 VAEEPVAEDA
+68 
-78 PAEEPKA
+78 
-85 EEEPA
+85 
-90 EEPVAEEAPVE
+90 VE
-101 EPKAEETPT
+101 EGAHAERPKLE
-110 EEAPVEEAPVAE
+110 
-122 EAPAEPAPRLD
+122 
-133 LAGKSKSELVDMLR
+133 LAGKDKSELVNLMR
-147 ELATRPIE
+147 EMATRPIE
-155 EVKDEVQAIKA
+155 DVKDEVQAIKA

-181 EFLANGNNEN
+181 EFLANGNEES

-196 EDIDENNLKELL
+196 EDTDENNLKELL

-213 RRTEYNAAQEAN
+213 RRNEYNAAQEAT

-230 EKKRQIIALINEIAN
+230 EKKRQIISLINEIAN

-256 VKQLQQEFKD
+256 VKQLQLEFKD
-266 AGDVPATAETEVWKE
+266 AGEVPATADTEVWKD

-312 QLCEEAEALDEETDI
+312 QLCEEAEALDDEADI

-342 EIGPVAKELRE
+342 EIGPVAKEIRE

-361 ASSAINKKYQSFFED
+361 ASSAINKKYQTFFEE

-386 AKTALCEKIEEI
+386 AKTALCEKLEEI
-398 TTDDLK
+398 KTDDLK

-447 FFAKKAEFYKSMK
+447 FFAKKAEFYKAMK
-460 EELSSNLAKKIDL
+460 DELSTNLAKKIDL

-485 WKEATEK
+485 WKEATDK
-492 FVELQKEWKT
+492 FVEMQKEWKT

-523 HFFEQKKKQNVNV
+523 HFFDQKKKQNVNV

-547 KDIIATLKSTIEEA
+547 KEVIATLKSTIEEA
-561 AEDAAQTVRN
+561 AEDAAQTVRD
-571 LMDRWQEIGHVPFR
+571 LMDRWQEIGHVPFK

-594 RELIDKAFET
+594 RELVDKAFDT
-604 FNMRGTRPRGEG
+604 LNMRG
-616 GSSRGPRQ
+616 SRGGNS
-624 GGGDRNLSERDRLVR
+624 GGGRGSRPASASDRGLSERDRLVR
-639 TYEQRMSELKT
+639 TYEQRMNELKT

-663 SGNSLVQQM
+663 SGNSLVQEM
-672 QSRIE
+672 ERRIAR
-677 DLKAEIA
+677 LKEEIA
-684 DLERRIKELDNE
+684 ELEQRIKELDND

>member
-1 MIEPREQSESMNN
+1 MNN
-14 LEKDQNLNTE
+14 LEKDQNLSNE
-24 PQNEAQEVVNEEV
+24 PVNEAQETVNEEV
-37 KVEEPATEIPAP
+37 KVEEPAAVEQ
-49 AEETPAEEPKAE
+49 
-61 EAPAEEP
+61 EAPKDEP
-68 VAEEPVAEDA
+68 V
-78 PAEEPKA
+78 
-85 EEEPA
+85 
-90 EEPVAEEAPVE
+90 EEAPVE
-101 EPKAEETPT
+101 ETPAVEET
-110 EEAPVEEAPVAE
+110 PVEEAPKAE
-122 EAPAEPAPRLD
+122 AAPRLD
-133 LAGKSKSELVDMLR
+133 LAGKTKAELVDMMR
-147 ELATRPIE
+147 EVAARPIE

-171 RREEVAKEKE
+171 RREETAKEKE
-181 EFLANGNNEN
+181 EFLANGNEEA
-191 DFTPK
+191 DFTVK
-196 EDIDENNLKELL
+196 EDPDENNLKELL

-213 RRTEYNAAQEAN
+213 RRTEFNAAQEAN

-256 VKQLQQEFKD
+256 VKQLQQDFKD
-266 AGDVPATAETEVWKE
+266 AGEVPATADTEIWKE

-293 KVNREL
+293 KMNKEL

-312 QLCEEAEALDEETDI
+312 QLCEEAEELDEETDI

-361 ASSAINKKYQSFFED
+361 ASSAINKKYQTFFED

-386 AKTALCEKIEEI
+386 AKTELCEKIEQI
-398 TTDDLK
+398 STDDLK

-434 AALFARFRKSCDE
+434 AALFARFRKSCDD

-460 EELSSNLAKKIDL
+460 EELSGNLAKKIDL

-485 WKEATEK
+485 WKEATDK
-492 FVELQKEWKT
+492 FVEMQKEWKT

-509 HSDAVWKRFIAACD
+509 YSDSVWKRFIAACD
-523 HFFEQKKKQNVNV
+523 HFFEQKKQQNVNV

-547 KDIIATLKSTIEEA
+547 KDVIANLKATIEEA
-561 AEDAAQTVRN
+561 GEEAAQKVRE
-571 LMDRWQEIGHVPFR
+571 LMDRWQEIGHVPFK

-594 RELIDKAFET
+594 RELVDKAFET
-604 FNMRGTRPRGEG
+604 LNMRGSRPRGDG
-616 GSSRGPRQ
+616 GFSRGPRQ
-624 GGGDRNLSERDRLVR
+624 SGNDRGLSERDRLVR

-663 SGNSLVQQM
+663 SGNSLVQEM
-672 QSRIE
+672 ERRIAR
-677 DLKAEIA
+677 LKEEIA
-684 DLERRIKELDNE
+684 ELEAKIKELDNA

>member
-1 MIEPREQSESMNN
+1 MEPREQSESMNN
-14 LEKDQNLNTE
+14 LEKDQNLSTE
-24 PQNEAQEVVNEEV
+24 PQTEAQEVVSEVV
-37 KVEEPATEIPAP
+37 KV
-49 AEETPAEEPKAE
+49 
-61 EAPAEEP
+61 
-68 VAEEPVAEDA
+68 
-78 PAEEPKA
+78 
-85 EEEPA
+85 
-90 EEPVAEEAPVE
+90 EEPVAEEAPAPVV
-101 EPKAEETPT
+101 EETP
-110 EEAPVEEAPVAE
+110 APVAE
-122 EAPAEPAPRLD
+122 QAPAEEVKDTKLD
-133 LAGKSKSELVDMLR
+133 LAGKTKGELVDMMR

-181 EFLANGNNEN
+181 AFLANGNEDG
-191 DFTPK
+191 DFTAK
-196 EDIDENNLKELL
+196 EDTDENNLKELL

-213 RRTEYNAAQEAN
+213 RRTEFNAAQEAN

-256 VKQLQQEFKD
+256 VKQLQQEFKET
-266 AGDVPATAETEVWKE
+266 GEVPATADTEVWKE

-312 QLCEEAEALDEETDI
+312 SLCEEAEALDEETDVVI
-327 VTAFRKLQELHNKWR
+327 AFRKLQELHNKWR

-361 ASSAINKKYQSFFED
+361 ASSAINKKYQTFFED

-386 AKTALCEKIEEI
+386 AKTELCEKIEQI
-398 TTDDLK
+398 KTDDLK

-419 QEDWKKLGYASRKAN
+419 QEDWRKLGYASRRAN

-460 EELSSNLAKKIDL
+460 EELSANLAKKIDL
-473 CERAEALMDSTE
+473 CERAEALMESTE
-485 WKEATEK
+485 WKETTDK
-492 FVELQKEWKT
+492 LVELQKEWKT

-509 HSDAVWKRFIAACD
+509 HSDAVWKRFISACD

-547 KDIIATLKSTIEEA
+547 KDVIATLKATIEEA
-561 AEDAAQTVRN
+561 AEDAAQTVRD
-571 LMDRWQEIGHVPFR
+571 LMDRWQEIGHVPFK

-604 FNMRGTRPRGEG
+604 FNMRGMRMPRGEG
-616 GSSRGPRQ
+616 SSSRGPRQ
-624 GGGDRNLSERDRLVR
+624 GGSDRGLSERDRLVR

-672 QSRIE
+672 EKRIVG
-677 DLKAEIA
+677 LKEEIA
-684 DLERRIKELDNE
+684 ELERRIKELDNE

>member
-1 MIEPREQSESMNN
+1 MNN
-14 LEKDQNLNTE
+14 LEKDQILSSE
-24 PQNEAQEVVNEEV
+24 PQNETQEVVSEEV
-37 KVEEPATEIPAP
+37 KVEETAP
-49 AEETPAEEPKAE
+49 QEPVAQEPKAE
-61 EAPAEEP
+61 APASDEHSS
-68 VAEEPVAEDA
+68 
-78 PAEEPKA
+78 PKL
-85 EEEPA
+85 E
-90 EEPVAEEAPVE
+90 
-101 EPKAEETPT
+101 
-110 EEAPVEEAPVAE
+110 
-122 EAPAEPAPRLD
+122 
-133 LAGKSKSELVDMLR
+133 LADKSKSELVDMMR
-147 ELATRPIE
+147 ELAARPIE

-171 RREEVAKEKE
+171 RREEMVKEKE
-181 EFLANGNNEN
+181 EFLANGNEES

-196 EDIDENNLKELL
+196 EDDDENNLKELL

-256 VKQLQQEFKD
+256 VKQLQQDFKD
-266 AGDVPATAETEVWKE
+266 AGEVPATADTEVWKE

-293 KVNREL
+293 KMNKEL

-312 QLCEEAEALDEETDI
+312 QLCEEAEALDDETDI
-327 VTAFRKLQELHNKWR
+327 VAAFRKLQELHNKWR

-361 ASSAINKKYQSFFED
+361 ASSAINKKYQTFFED

-386 AKTALCEKIEEI
+386 AKTELCEKIEQI
-398 TTDDLK
+398 STDDLK

-434 AALFARFRKSCDE
+434 AALFARFRKSCDD
-447 FFAKKAEFYKSMK
+447 FFGKKAEFYKSMK
-460 EELSSNLAKKIDL
+460 EELSGNLAKKIDL

-485 WKEATEK
+485 WKEATDK
-492 FVELQKEWKT
+492 FVEMQKEWKT

-523 HFFEQKKKQNVNV
+523 HFFEQKKKQHVNV
-536 HAVEHENLKAK
+536 HAVEHDNLKAK
-547 KDIIATLKSTIEEA
+547 KEVIATLKATIEEA
-561 AEDAAQTVRN
+561 AEDAAQRVRD
-571 LMDRWQEIGHVPFR
+571 LMDRWQEIGHVPFK
-585 EKDKIYAQY
+585 EKDKIYTQY
-594 RELIDKAFET
+594 RELIDKAFDT
-604 FNMRGTRPRGEG
+604 LNMRGSRPRMDG
-616 GSSRGPRQ
+616 GAARGGRQ
-624 GGGDRNLSERDRLVR
+624 SAGSDRGLSERDRLVR

-663 SGNSLVQQM
+663 SGNSLVQEM
-672 QSRIE
+672 ERRINR
-677 DLKAEIA
+677 LKEEIA
-684 DLERRIKELDNE
+684 ELEQKIKELDNE

>member
-1 MIEPREQSESMNN
+1 MNN
-14 LEKDQNLNTE
+14 LEKDQILSTE
-24 PQNEAQEVVNEEV
+24 AQNEPQEVVSEEV
-37 KVEEPATEIPAP
+37 KVEEPATE
-49 AEETPAEEPKAE
+49 EPK
-61 EAPAEEP
+61 AEEP
-68 VAEEPVAEDA
+68 VAEEP
-78 PAEEPKA
+78 K
-85 EEEPA
+85 A
-90 EEPVAEEAPVE
+90 EEPVAEEAV
-101 EPKAEETPT
+101 AEE
-110 EEAPVEEAPVAE
+110 PVAE
-122 EAPAEPAPRLD
+122 EAVAEETAAPEEPAPKLE
-133 LAGKSKSELVDMLR
+133 LAGKTKSELVEMMR
-147 ELATRPIE
+147 TVAARPIE

-171 RREEVAKEKE
+171 RREETAQEKE
-181 EFLANGNNEN
+181 AFLANGNEES

-196 EDIDENNLKELL
+196 EDADENDLKELL

-230 EKKRQIIALINEIAN
+230 EKKRQIIVLINEIAN

-266 AGDVPATAETEVWKE
+266 AGEVPATADTEIWKE

-293 KVNREL
+293 KMNKEL

-327 VTAFRKLQELHNKWR
+327 VAAFRKLQELHNNWR

-361 ASSAINKKYQSFFED
+361 ASSAINKKYQTFFED

-386 AKTALCEKIEEI
+386 AKTELCEKIEQI
-398 TTDDLK
+398 STDNLK

-447 FFAKKAEFYKSMK
+447 FFAKKAEFYKNMK

-473 CERAEALMDSTE
+473 CERAEALMDSTD
-485 WKEATEK
+485 WKEATDK
-492 FVELQKEWKT
+492 FVEMQKEWKT

-509 HSDAVWKRFIAACD
+509 YSDNVWKRFIAACD
-523 HFFEQKKKQNVNV
+523 HFFEEKKKQNINV
-536 HAVEHENLKAK
+536 HAVEHDNLKAK
-547 KDIIATLKSTIEEA
+547 KEVIANLKATIEEA
-561 AEDAAQTVRN
+561 AEDAAQTVRD
-571 LMDRWQEIGHVPFR
+571 LMDRWQEIGHVPFK

-594 RELIDKAFET
+594 RELVDKAFET
-604 FNMRGTRPRGEG
+604 LNMRGSRPRGDG
-616 GSSRGPRQ
+616 GSRGPRLS
-624 GGGDRNLSERDRLVR
+624 GGDRNLSERDRLVR

-663 SGNSLVQQM
+663 SGNSLVQEM
-672 QSRIE
+672 ERRIAK
-677 DLKAEIA
+677 LKEEIA
-684 DLERRIKELDNE
+684 ELEQKIKELDNA

>member
-1 MIEPREQSESMNN
+1 MMEPREQSESMNN
-14 LEKDQNLNTE
+14 LEKDQILSTE
-24 PQNEAQEVVNEEV
+24 AQNEATEVVNEEV
-37 KVEEPATEIPAP
+37 KVEEPVAEAVQDAPAPAQDEAPAP
-49 AEETPAEEPKAE
+49 AEEK
-61 EAPAEEP
+61 
-68 VAEEPVAEDA
+68 
-78 PAEEPKA
+78 
-85 EEEPA
+85 
-90 EEPVAEEAPVE
+90 PVE
-101 EPKAEETPT
+101 EPKAEA
-110 EEAPVEEAPVAE
+110 APKLE
-122 EAPAEPAPRLD
+122 
-133 LAGKSKSELVDMLR
+133 LAGKSKSELVDLLR
-147 ELATRPIE
+147 AAAARPIE

-171 RREEVAKEKE
+171 RREEVAQEKE
-181 EFLANGNNEN
+181 DFLNNGNEET

-196 EDIDENNLKELL
+196 EDPDEDNLKELL

-230 EKKRQIIALINEIAN
+230 EKKRQIVALINEIAN

-256 VKQLQQEFKD
+256 VKQLQQDFKD
-266 AGDVPATAETEVWKE
+266 AGEVPATADTEVWKE

-293 KVNREL
+293 KMNKEL

-312 QLCEEAEALDEETDI
+312 QLCEEAEELDEETDI
-327 VTAFRKLQELHNKWR
+327 VSAFRKLQELHNKWR

-361 ASSAINKKYQSFFED
+361 ASSAINKKYQAFFED

-386 AKTALCEKIEEI
+386 AKTALCEKIEQI
-398 TTDDLK
+398 STDNLK

-447 FFAKKAEFYKSMK
+447 FFGKKAEFYKSMK

-485 WKEATEK
+485 WKEATDK
-492 FVELQKEWKT
+492 FVEMQKEWKT

-509 HSDAVWKRFIAACD
+509 YSDNVWKRFIAACD
-523 HFFEQKKKQNVNV
+523 HFFEQKKQQNVNA

-547 KDIIATLKSTIEEA
+547 KDVIANLKAIIEEA
-561 AEDAAQTVRN
+561 GEDAAQKVRE
-571 LMDRWQEIGHVPFR
+571 LMDRWQEIGHVPFK

-594 RELIDKAFET
+594 RELVDKAFET
-604 FNMRGTRPRGEG
+604 LNMRGSRPRGDG
-616 GSSRGPRQ
+616 GFSRGPRQ
-624 GGGDRNLSERDRLVR
+624 SGNDRGLSERDRLVR

-663 SGNSLVQQM
+663 SGNSLVQEM
-672 QSRIE
+672 
-677 DLKAEIA
+677 
-684 DLERRIKELDNE
+684 ERRIARLKEEIAELEQKIKDLDNA

>member
-1 MIEPREQSESMNN
+1 MMEPREQSESKNN
-14 LEKDQNLNTE
+14 LEKDQILSTE
-24 PQNEAQEVVNEEV
+24 AQNEATEVVNEEV
-37 KVEEPATEIPAP
+37 KVEEPVAEV
-49 AEETPAEEPKAE
+49 AEETPA
-61 EAPAEEP
+61 
-68 VAEEPVAEDA
+68 
-78 PAEEPKA
+78 
-85 EEEPA
+85 
-90 EEPVAEEAPVE
+90 PVE
-101 EPKAEETPT
+101 ETP
-110 EEAPVEEAPVAE
+110 APVAKE
-122 EAPAEPAPRLD
+122 KPVETPQAEAEPKLD
-133 LAGKSKSELVDMLR
+133 LANKSKSELVDMMR
-147 ELATRPIE
+147 AAAARPIE

-171 RREEVAKEKE
+171 RREEVAQEKE
-181 EFLANGNNEN
+181 AFLANGNEESA
-191 DFTPK
+191 FVPK
-196 EDIDENNLKELL
+196 DDADENNLKELL

-256 VKQLQQEFKD
+256 VKQLQQDFKD
-266 AGDVPATAETEVWKE
+266 AGEVPATADTEIWKE

-293 KVNREL
+293 KMNKEL

-327 VTAFRKLQELHNKWR
+327 VSAFRKLQELHNNWR

-361 ASSAINKKYQSFFED
+361 ASSAINKKYQTFFED

-386 AKTALCEKIEEI
+386 AKTELCEKIEQI
-398 TTDDLK
+398 STDNLK

-434 AALFARFRKSCDE
+434 AALFARFRKSCDD

-460 EELSSNLAKKIDL
+460 EELSANLAKKIDL
-473 CERAEALMDSTE
+473 CERAEALMDSTD
-485 WKEATEK
+485 WKEATDK
-492 FVELQKEWKT
+492 FVEMQKEWKT

-509 HSDAVWKRFIAACD
+509 YSDNVWKRFIAACD
-523 HFFEQKKKQNVNV
+523 HFFEEKKKQNVNV

-547 KDIIATLKSTIEEA
+547 KEVIANLKAAIEGA
-561 AEDAAQTVRN
+561 AEDAAQTVRD
-571 LMDRWQEIGHVPFR
+571 LMDRWQEIGHVPFK

-594 RELIDKAFET
+594 RELVDKAFET
-604 FNMRGTRPRGEG
+604 LNMRGSRPRVDG
-616 GSSRGPRQ
+616 GGSRGPRM
-624 GGGDRNLSERDRLVR
+624 GGDRNLSERDRLVR

-663 SGNSLVQQM
+663 SGNSLVQEM
-672 QSRIE
+672 ERRIAK
-677 DLKAEIA
+677 LKEEIA
-684 DLERRIKELDNE
+684 ELEQKIKELDNA

>member
-1 MIEPREQSESMNN
+1 MNN
-14 LEKDQNLNTE
+14 LENDQNLSTE

-37 KVEEPATEIPAP
+37 KVEAP
-49 AEETPAEEPKAE
+49 EA
-61 EAPAEEP
+61 EAPAAEAPEAEAP
-68 VAEEPVAEDA
+68 VAEAQEAA
-78 PAEEPKA
+78 PE
-85 EEEPA
+85 
-90 EEPVAEEAPVE
+90 PVE
-101 EPKAEETPT
+101 EPKATPK
-110 EEAPVEEAPVAE
+110 
-122 EAPAEPAPRLD
+122 LD
-133 LAGKSKSELVDMLR
+133 LTGKSKSELVDMMR
-147 ELATRPIE
+147 EAATRPIE
-155 EVKDEVQAIKA
+155 DFKDEVQAIKA

-171 RREEVAKEKE
+171 RREEMSQEKE
-181 EFLANGNNEN
+181 AFLANGNEEG
-191 DFTPK
+191 DFVPK
-196 EDIDENNLKELL
+196 EDVDENNLKELL

-230 EKKRQIIALINEIAN
+230 AKKRQIITLINEIAN

-266 AGDVPATAETEVWKE
+266 AGEVPATADTEIWKE

-307 LELKQ
+307 LEQKQ

-361 ASSAINKKYQSFFED
+361 ASSAINKKYQTFFED

-386 AKTALCEKIEEI
+386 AKTELCEKIEQI
-398 TTDDLK
+398 TTDNLK

-434 AALFARFRKSCDE
+434 AALFARFRKSCDD
-447 FFAKKAEFYKSMK
+447 FFAKKAEFYKTMK
-460 EELSSNLAKKIDL
+460 DELSSNLAKKIDL

-485 WKEATEK
+485 WKEATDK
-492 FVELQKEWKT
+492 FVEMQKEWKT

-536 HAVEHENLKAK
+536 HAVEHDNLKAK
-547 KDIIATLKSTIEEA
+547 KEVIATLKATIEEA

-571 LMDRWQEIGHVPFR
+571 LMDRWQEIGHVPFK

-594 RELIDKAFET
+594 RELVDKAFET
-604 FNMRGTRPRGEG
+604 LNMRGSRSSGE

-624 GGGDRNLSERDRLVR
+624 SSGSDRGLSERDRLVR

-663 SGNSLVQQM
+663 SGNSLVQEM
-672 QSRIE
+672 ERRIAR
-677 DLKAEIA
+677 LKEEIA
-684 DLERRIKELDNE
+684 ELEQKIKELDNADAQ

>member
-1 MIEPREQSESMNN
+1 MMEPREQSESMNN
-14 LEKDQNLNTE
+14 LEKDQIQSTE

-37 KVEEPATEIPAP
+37 KVEETKPE
-49 AEETPAEEPKAE
+49 
-61 EAPAEEP
+61 
-68 VAEEPVAEDA
+68 
-78 PAEEPKA
+78 
-85 EEEPA
+85 
-90 EEPVAEEAPVE
+90 
-101 EPKAEETPT
+101 
-110 EEAPVEEAPVAE
+110 PVEEAKPEPVEETKPEPVE
-122 EAPAEPAPRLD
+122 EAKPEPVEEAKPEPVEEAKPEPVEEAKPATPKLELT
-133 LAGKSKSELVDMLR
+133 GKNKGELVDLMR
-147 ELATRPIE
+147 EMATRPIE

-171 RREEVAKEKE
+171 RREEMAKEKE
-181 EFLANGNNEN
+181 EFLANGNEES

-196 EDIDENNLKELL
+196 EDADENNLKELL

-213 RRTEYNAAQEAN
+213 RRNEYNAAQEAN

-256 VKQLQQEFKD
+256 VRQLQQEFKD
-266 AGDVPATAETEVWKE
+266 AGEVPATADTEVWKE

-342 EIGPVAKELRE
+342 EIGPVAKEIRE

-361 ASSAINKKYQSFFED
+361 ASSAINKKYQTFFEE

-386 AKTALCEKIEEI
+386 AKTELCEKIEEI
-398 TTDDLK
+398 KTDELK

-447 FFAKKAEFYKSMK
+447 FFAKKADFYKSMK
-460 EELSSNLAKKIDL
+460 DELSSNLAKKIDL

-485 WKEATEK
+485 WKEATDK
-492 FVELQKEWKT
+492 FVEMQKEWKT

-547 KDIIATLKSTIEEA
+547 KEVIATLKSTIEEA

-571 LMDRWQEIGHVPFR
+571 LMDRWQEIGHVPFK

-594 RELIDKAFET
+594 RELVDKAFET
-604 FNMRGTRPRGEG
+604 LNMRGSRSGGDG
-616 GSSRGPRQ
+616 GSRSFRQSSGSDRGM
-624 GGGDRNLSERDRLVR
+624 SERDRLVR
-639 TYEQRMSELKT
+639 TYEQRMNELKT

-663 SGNSLVQQM
+663 SGNSLVQEM
-672 QSRIE
+672 ERRIAR
-677 DLKAEIA
+677 LKEEIA
-684 DLERRIKELDNE
+684 ELEQKIKELDND

>member
-1 MIEPREQSESMNN
+1 MNN
-14 LEKDQNLNTE
+14 LEKDQILSTE
-24 PQNEAQEVVNEEV
+24 AQNEPQEVVSEEV
-37 KVEEPATEIPAP
+37 KVEEPATE
-49 AEETPAEEPKAE
+49 EPK
-61 EAPAEEP
+61 AEEP
-68 VAEEPVAEDA
+68 VAEEP
-78 PAEEPKA
+78 K
-85 EEEPA
+85 A
-90 EEPVAEEAPVE
+90 EEPVAEEAV
-101 EPKAEETPT
+101 AEETA
-110 EEAPVEEAPVAE
+110 APE
-122 EAPAEPAPRLD
+122 EPAPKLE
-133 LAGKSKSELVDMLR
+133 LAGKTKSELVEMMR
-147 ELATRPIE
+147 TVAARPIE

-171 RREEVAKEKE
+171 RREETAQEKE
-181 EFLANGNNEN
+181 AFLANGNEES

-196 EDIDENNLKELL
+196 EDADENDLKELL

-230 EKKRQIIALINEIAN
+230 EKKRQIIVLINEIAN

-266 AGDVPATAETEVWKE
+266 AGEVPATADTEIWKE

-293 KVNREL
+293 KMNKEL

-327 VTAFRKLQELHNKWR
+327 VAAFRKLQELHNNWR

-361 ASSAINKKYQSFFED
+361 ASSAINKKYQTFFED

-386 AKTALCEKIEEI
+386 AKTELCEKIEQI

-460 EELSSNLAKKIDL
+460 EELSANLAKKIDL
-473 CERAEALMDSTE
+473 CERAEALMESTE
-485 WKEATEK
+485 WKEATDK
-492 FVELQKEWKT
+492 FVEMQKEWKT

-536 HAVEHENLKAK
+536 HAVEHDNLKAK
-547 KDIIATLKSTIEEA
+547 KDVIASLKSTIEEA
-561 AEDAAQTVRN
+561 AEDAAQTVRD
-571 LMDRWQEIGHVPFR
+571 LMDRWQEIGHVPFK

-594 RELIDKAFET
+594 RELVDKAFET
-604 FNMRGTRPRGEG
+604 LNMRGSRPRNEG

-624 GGGDRNLSERDRLVR
+624 GSDRNLSERDRLVR

-672 QSRIE
+672 EQRIVS
-677 DLKAEIA
+677 LKEEIA
-684 DLERRIKELDNE
+684 QLEQKIKELDNE

>member
-1 MIEPREQSESMNN
+1 MEPREQSESMNN
-14 LEKDQNLNTE
+14 LEKDQNLSTE
-24 PQNEAQEVVNEEV
+24 PQTEAQEVVSEVV
-37 KVEEPATEIPAP
+37 KV
-49 AEETPAEEPKAE
+49 
-61 EAPAEEP
+61 
-68 VAEEPVAEDA
+68 
-78 PAEEPKA
+78 
-85 EEEPA
+85 
-90 EEPVAEEAPVE
+90 EEPVAEEAPAPVV
-101 EPKAEETPT
+101 EETP
-110 EEAPVEEAPVAE
+110 APVAE
-122 EAPAEPAPRLD
+122 QAPAEEVKDTKLD
-133 LAGKSKSELVDMLR
+133 LAGKTKGELVDMMR

-181 EFLANGNNEN
+181 AFLANGNEDG
-191 DFTPK
+191 DFTAK
-196 EDIDENNLKELL
+196 EDTDENNLKELL

-213 RRTEYNAAQEAN
+213 RRTEFNAAQEAN

-230 EKKRQIIALINEIAN
+230 EKKRQIIKLINEIAN

-256 VKQLQQEFKD
+256 VKQLQQDFKD
-266 AGDVPATAETEVWKE
+266 AGEVPASADTEVWKE

-293 KVNREL
+293 KMNKEL

-312 QLCEEAEALDEETDI
+312 QLCEDAEALDEEPD
-327 VTAFRKLQELHNKWR
+327 VVSAFRKLQEMHNEWR

-361 ASSAINKKYQSFFED
+361 ASSAINKKYQTFFED

-386 AKTALCEKIEEI
+386 AKTALCEKIEAIE
-398 TTDDLK
+398 TDNLK
-404 TYAQW
+404 TYTQW

-419 QEDWKKLGYASRKAN
+419 QEDWRKLGYASRRAN

-460 EELSSNLAKKIDL
+460 EELSANLAKKIDL
-473 CERAEALMDSTE
+473 CERAEALMESTE
-485 WKEATEK
+485 WKETTDK
-492 FVELQKEWKT
+492 LVELQKEWKT

-509 HSDAVWKRFIAACD
+509 HSDAVWKRFISACD

-547 KDIIATLKSTIEEA
+547 KDVIATLKATIEEA
-561 AEDAAQTVRN
+561 AEDAAQTVRD
-571 LMDRWQEIGHVPFR
+571 LMDRWQEIGHVPFK

-604 FNMRGTRPRGEG
+604 FNMRGMRMPRGEG
-616 GSSRGPRQ
+616 SSSRGPRQ
-624 GGGDRNLSERDRLVR
+624 GGSDRGLSERDRLVR

-672 QSRIE
+672 EKRIVG
-677 DLKAEIA
+677 LKEEIA
-684 DLERRIKELDNE
+684 ELERRIKELDNE